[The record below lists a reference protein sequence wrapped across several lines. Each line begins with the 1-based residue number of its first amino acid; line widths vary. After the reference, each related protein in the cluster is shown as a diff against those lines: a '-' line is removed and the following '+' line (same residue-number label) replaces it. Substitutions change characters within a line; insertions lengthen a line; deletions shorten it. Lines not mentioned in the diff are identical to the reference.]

1 MNTHLKS
8 VTPAN
13 AWQCLL
19 TYLFNQHYGLALND
33 TPFHDV
39 KVIEQHIDAGIT
51 PLDAIN
57 SLVQRYD
64 LVRIDRRGFSGH
76 EQDPLL
82 TALDMLRARRATGV
96 LLQTK
101 VVRI

>member
-33 TPFHDV
+33 TPFSESR
-39 KVIEQHIDAGIT
+39 VIQEHIDAGISLT
-51 PLDAIN
+51 DAVN
-57 SLVQRYD
+57 FQVERYA
-64 LVRIDRRGFSGH
+64 LIRIDRKGFTELGL
-76 EQDPLL
+76 EQSPYLL
-82 TALDMLRARRATGV
+82 TADISKALRATG
-96 LLQTK
+96 LPASNEE
-101 VVRI
+101 